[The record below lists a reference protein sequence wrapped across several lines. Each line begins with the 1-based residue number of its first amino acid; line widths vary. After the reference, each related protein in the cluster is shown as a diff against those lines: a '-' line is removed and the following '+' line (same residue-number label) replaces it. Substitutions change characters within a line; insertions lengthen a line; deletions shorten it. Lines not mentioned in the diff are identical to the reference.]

1 MKTIKCKM
9 RRTVKATAAAFTL
22 FELLIVLA
30 VVVILSAVAYP
41 TIRSIVGS
49 EYLTSGGDQVRIHFA
64 QARNQAIRSGQTLSL
79 RYEIAGKRYLI
90 EPWTTGDEFLEAG
103 MTSDTQPQVNLMG
116 MGAVEAEPNPNHVI
130 EKLVGQVHT
139 LPEDITFAGSVQSF
153 DARQSILGDA
163 SYNELTEVAGLQS
176 ATDGIAG
183 TWSDPILFYPD
194 GSTTQAEVRLAN
206 DSKQAFVMVRIRGLT
221 GVTYVSNVVTVEE
234 LQQLDIQRASSQN
247 Q

>member
-9 RRTVKATAAAFTL
+9 RRTVKTTAAAFTL

-116 MGAVEAEPNPNHVI
+116 MGAVEVEPNPNHVI
-130 EKLVGQVHT
+130 EKLVGQIHT
-139 LPEDITFAGSVQSF
+139 LQRTS
-153 DARQSILGDA
+153 LC
-163 SYNELTEVAGLQS
+163 
-176 ATDGIAG
+176 
-183 TWSDPILFYPD
+183 
-194 GSTTQAEVRLAN
+194 RL
-206 DSKQAFVMVRIRGLT
+206 SPVFRCTPVHSGRC
-221 GVTYVSNVVTVEE
+221 
-234 LQQLDIQRASSQN
+234 QLQRANRGCRPSKCH
-247 Q
+247 

>member
-1 MKTIKCKM
+1 M
-9 RRTVKATAAAFTL
+9 
-22 FELLIVLA
+22 LA

-116 MGAVEAEPNPNHVI
+116 MGAVEVEPNPNHVI
-130 EKLVGQVHT
+130 EKLVGQIHT

-163 SYNELTEVAGLQS
+163 SYNKLEVAGLQVPLMELP
-176 ATDGIAG
+176 ALVR
-183 TWSDPILFYPD
+183 PILFYPD
-194 GSTTQAEVRLAN
+194 ENTTQAEVRLAN
-206 DSKQAFVMVRIRGLT
+206 DSKQAL
-221 GVTYVSNVVTVEE
+221 
-234 LQQLDIQRASSQN
+234 
-247 Q
+247 